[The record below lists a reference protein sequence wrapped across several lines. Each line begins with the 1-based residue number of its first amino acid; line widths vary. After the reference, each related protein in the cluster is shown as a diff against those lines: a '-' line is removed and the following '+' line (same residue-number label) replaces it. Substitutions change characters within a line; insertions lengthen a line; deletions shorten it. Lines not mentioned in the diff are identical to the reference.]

1 MPERNTGSSGAEK
14 TGSRPDR
21 AKEAERAADRRKWR
35 KALAEAGAIAGED
48 ERARAL
54 AEMAEHLPSRQL
66 REALEI
72 AKTIGDEDSRTRAL
86 AALAMHVPAEP
97 AASGTPRKIAE
108 IGRASC
114 RERVCQYV

>member
-35 KALAEAGAIAGED
+35 KALAEAGAIADED

-54 AEMAEHLPSRQL
+54 AEMAAHLPSRPL

-72 AKTIGDEDSRTRAL
+72 AKNNGDEELSTHDRAPP
-86 AALAMHVPAEP
+86 AMNAPPQH
-97 AASGTPRKIAE
+97 
-108 IGRASC
+108 GRA
-114 RERVCQYV
+114 